1 MYEYAGLMTAVED
14 REVGHREGGE
24 PELEI
29 LHIQLLARR
38 RVWVYSCTFDWC
50 CRLVERQPPEQDQY

>member
-14 REVGHREGGE
+14 TEAGHREGGE
-24 PELEI
+24 RELEI

-38 RVWVYSCTFDWC
+38 WVWVHCMFDWC
-50 CRLVERQPPEQDQY
+50 CRLLERLPPEHDQD